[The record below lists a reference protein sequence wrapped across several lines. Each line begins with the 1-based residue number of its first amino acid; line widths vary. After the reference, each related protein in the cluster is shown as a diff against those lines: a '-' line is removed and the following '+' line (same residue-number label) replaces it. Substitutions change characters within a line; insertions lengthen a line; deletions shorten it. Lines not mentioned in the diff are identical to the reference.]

1 MRRLLL
7 GVILLLLCGA
17 LGLYTLDLLLSS
29 NKFYV
34 LRFMEQRLGRKISAR
49 QVRATYIPD
58 IGLRFEDFAIA
69 DDPAYSN
76 DVFLNVN
83 RFQVSFQFL
92 PLVKQQLRVRKMVL
106 HEVVVNIVRNKA
118 GAYNFAS
125 LGVKAKS
132 QGSIGGSQ
140 KTSATNVA
148 AALTLIPS
156 IEVANGRIR
165 YFDEND
171 GSDFTV
177 TQLDLRIAELEN
189 ENSLQLHLAM
199 SVFAEKQNIHLKTS
213 LGPLTSHNLRDLP
226 FDGELNADRVDMSR
240 IRAALPL
247 LRKEL
252 PRALDLRGVYT
263 ISNLRFRGT
272 LNKPLLKGAVEGTDA
287 SFRFE

>member
-1 MRRLLL
+1 MRRSLIA
-7 GVILLLLCGA
+7 VILLLLCSA
-17 LGLYTLDLLLSS
+17 LGLHILDLLLSY
-29 NKFYV
+29 NKPYV
-34 LRFMEQRLGRKISAR
+34 LQSMEQRLGRKISAR
-49 QVRATYIPD
+49 EVRPTYIPD
-58 IGLRFEDFAIA
+58 VGLRFEDFAIA

-76 DVFLNVN
+76 DVFLSAD
-83 RFQVSFQFL
+83 RFQLSFQFL
-92 PLVKQQLRVRKMVL
+92 PLLKRQLRVRKMVL
-106 HEVVVNIVRNKA
+106 HEAVVNIVRNPA

-125 LGVKAKS
+125 LGVKAQS
-132 QGSIGGSQ
+132 QGSIRGSQ
-140 KTSATNVA
+140 KASATNVA
-148 AALTLIPS
+148 AALTLIPA

-165 YFDEND
+165 YFDQNN
-171 GSDFTV
+171 GSDFGV
-177 TQLDLRIAELEN
+177 SQLDLRIAELEN
-189 ENSLQLHLAM
+189 ENSLQLELAM

-213 LGPLTSHNLRDLP
+213 LGPLNSQNLRDLP

-272 LNKPLLKGAVEGTDA
+272 LNKPLLKGAVDGTDA